1 MVTAKQTCGQ
11 DLKHKV
17 EALSQDNIQL
27 REQITEMQMN
37 IEQIE
42 AVIERFKQ
50 LELKFSRLQRYIG

>member
-1 MVTAKQTCGQ
+1 
-11 DLKHKV
+11 
-17 EALSQDNIQL
+17 
-27 REQITEMQMN
+27 MQMN